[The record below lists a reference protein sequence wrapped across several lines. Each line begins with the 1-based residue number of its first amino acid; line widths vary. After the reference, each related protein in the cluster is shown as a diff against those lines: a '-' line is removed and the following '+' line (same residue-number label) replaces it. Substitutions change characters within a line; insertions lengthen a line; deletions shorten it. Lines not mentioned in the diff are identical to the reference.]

1 MTRLL
6 LDTSGYSAFMRGHS
20 EVVAALQE
28 ADEVCLNA
36 VVLGE
41 LVAGFIRGK
50 RRKKNESEL
59 KTFLQ
64 SPRVKILDVNA
75 ETAERYAAILNS
87 LWKAGTPIPT
97 NDIWIAATAMQH
109 GLHLLTTD
117 AYFAPFRPPISQPFR
132 PPFRSIPATLL
143 RGA

>member
-1 MTRLL
+1 
-6 LDTSGYSAFMRGHS
+6 MRGHS

-28 ADEVCLNA
+28 ADEVCFNP
-36 VVLGE
+36 VILGE
-41 LVAGFIRGK
+41 LLAGFMRGK

-59 KTFLQ
+59 KMFLQ
-64 SPRVKILDVNA
+64 SPRVKILDMNA

-87 LWKAGTPIPT
+87 LWKTGTPIPT

-117 AYFAPFRPPISQPFR
+117 AHYQKVSQ
-132 PPFRSIPATLL
+132 IIVNYCAV
-143 RGA
+143 

>member
-6 LDTSGYSAFMRGHS
+6 LDTSGYSAFMRGHP

-28 ADEVCLNA
+28 ADEVCFNP

-41 LVAGFIRGK
+41 LLAGFIRGK

-64 SPRVKILDVNA
+64 SPRVKILDMNS
-75 ETAERYAAILNS
+75 ETAERYAVILNS

-109 GLHLLTTD
+109 GLYLLTTD
-117 AYFAPFRPPISQPFR
+117 AHYQKVSQ
-132 PPFRSIPATLL
+132 IIV
-143 RGA
+143 GYCVQ

>member
-6 LDTSGYSAFMRGHS
+6 VDTSGYSAFMRGHS
-20 EVVAALQE
+20 EIVAALQE
-28 ADEVCLNA
+28 ADEICFNP

-41 LVAGFIRGK
+41 LLAGFMRGK
-50 RRKKNESEL
+50 RRRKNESEL
-59 KTFLQ
+59 KTFLE

-75 ETAERYAAILNS
+75 ETAERYAVILNA

-97 NDIWIAATAMQH
+97 NDLWIAATAMQH

-117 AYFAPFRPPISQPFR
+117 GHYQKVSQIIVDYFAP
-132 PPFRSIPATLL
+132 
-143 RGA
+143 